1 MARRRAGLGSPRAIA
16 SRRRRSRGWRIG
28 APWAAALTLIAGA
41 TQPGTAAPIYE
52 TPPVLQ
58 APDLVSSAEL
68 LQGPRFRVEPEVP
81 TDGLLATFTIESDF
95 GTFTATGPG
104 MLGIRV
110 GEIQALD
117 TLEKTSKSEA
127 FQRALE
133 ASAKRTGKSIAT
145 AVTNPVE
152 TVKRLPEGVGR
163 FFERVGRSV
172 QTGAQKAGD
181 YMNNRNS
188 PEAQSKSTGEVA
200 KDVGTA
206 AGNAGS
212 DIIGQE
218 SSRRRIAKVLR
229 VDPYTTNTVLDAK
242 LNEFAWVVWAGEFGL
257 DVGIGLVPGGM
268 AIKITRT
275 WVSDLV
281 WDLSPGDLD
290 VRADK
295 QLTELGV
302 PKDTID
308 RFLRQKWF
316 TRTTRTALLESLKTL
331 GPGPGRTDVIP
342 WALTAESDAQARF
355 MAGAVIILAAY
366 HTTQDPIS
374 RLRVSGTLV
383 GERQAGGLVVPAPV
397 DYVAWTERVARFA
410 ARPDLAGH
418 DRQIWLTGRLSPR
431 ARQELTALKWGVRE
445 NVQSIMGPGGPAE
458 LEGTATNPKPSP

>member
-1 MARRRAGLGSPRAIA
+1 MGTFSAIVL
-16 SRRRRSRGWRIG
+16 
-28 APWAAALTLIAGA
+28 ALAAGA
-41 TQPGTAAPIYE
+41 TKPSMAAPDYE
-52 TPPVLQ
+52 SPPLLK
-58 APDLVSSAEL
+58 AADLAFSPDL
-68 LQGPRFRVEPEVP
+68 LQGPRFRVEPSVP
-81 TDGLLATFTIESDF
+81 TDGLLATFTITSDF

-110 GEIQALD
+110 GEIQALEV
-117 TLEKTSKSEA
+117 LEKTEKSDA
-127 FQRALE
+127 FKRALDG
-133 ASAKRTGKSIAT
+133 SVKRTGKSIAT
-145 AVTNPVE
+145 AVTHPVD
-152 TVKRLPEGVGR
+152 TVKGLPEGVGR

-172 QTGAQKAGD
+172 KTGTEKAGD
-181 YMNNRNS
+181 YMQ
-188 PEAQSKSTGEVA
+188 AQKSGEGSSKGAGEVA

-206 AGNAGS
+206 AGNAGA

-218 SSRRRIAKVLR
+218 SSRRRVAKVLK
-229 VDPYTTNTVLDAK
+229 VDPYTTNTVLDGK

-257 DVGIGLVPGGM
+257 DAGIGLVPGGM
-268 AIKITRT
+268 AIRITRT

-302 PKDTID
+302 PRDTID

-316 TRTTRTALLESLKTL
+316 TRTTRTALLESLRTL

-355 MAGAVIILAAY
+355 MAGAVVILAAY
-366 HTTQDPIS
+366 HKTQEPVA
-374 RLRVSGTLV
+374 RLRVAGTLV
-383 GERQAGGLVVPAPV
+383 GQAKSGGLVVPAPV
-397 DYVAWTERVARFA
+397 DYVAWTERVAKFA
-410 ARPDLAGH
+410 TRPDLATRN
-418 DRQIWLTGRLSPR
+418 RQIWLTGRLSPR
-431 ARQELTALKWGVRE
+431 ARDELAQLKWGVRE

>member
-1 MARRRAGLGSPRAIA
+1 VLWMRSPLRGFVSTAPGQRALHVGG
-16 SRRRRSRGWRIG
+16 
-28 APWAAALTLIAGA
+28 AAALTVAALALVAGA
-41 TQPGTAAPIYE
+41 TRPSTAAPDYE
-52 TPPVLQ
+52 TPPVLK
-58 APDLVSSAEL
+58 AADLASSPEL
-68 LQGPRFRVEPEVP
+68 LQGPRFRVEPDVP
-81 TDGLLATFTIESDF
+81 TDGLLATYTITSDF

-104 MLGIRV
+104 MLGIRD

-127 FQRALE
+127 FQRAL
-133 ASAKRTGKSIAT
+133 AGSAKRTGKSIAT
-145 AVTNPVE
+145 AVTNPVD
-152 TVKRLPEGVGR
+152 TVKGLPEGVGR

-172 QTGAQKAGD
+172 KTGTEKAGD
-181 YMNNRNS
+181 YMNAQKS
-188 PEAQSKSTGEVA
+188 GQGQSKSTGEVA

-212 DIIGQE
+212 DVIGQE

-242 LNEFAWVVWAGEFGL
+242 MNEFAWVVWAGEFGL
-257 DVGIGLVPGGM
+257 DMGIGLVPGGM
-268 AIKITRT
+268 AIKVTRT

-290 VRADK
+290 VRAEK

-316 TRTTRTALLESLKTL
+316 TRTTRTALLEALKTL
-331 GPGPGRTDVIP
+331 ETGPGRTDVIP
-342 WALTAESDAQARF
+342 WALTAASDAQARF

-366 HTTQDPIS
+366 HKTQEPIAT
-374 RLRVSGTLV
+374 LRVTGTLV
-383 GERQAGGLVVPAPV
+383 GQTKSGGLVVPAPV
-397 DYVAWTERVARFA
+397 DYVSWTERVARFA
-410 ARPDLAGH
+410 TRPDLAGR
-418 DRQIWLTGRLSPR
+418 DRHIWLTGRVSPR
-431 ARQELTALKWGVRE
+431 TRDELTKLKWSLRE

-458 LEGTATNPKPSP
+458 LEGTATNPKTSP

>member
-1 MARRRAGLGSPRAIA
+1 LHQTRPNLRSLSRTGLRRRA
-16 SRRRRSRGWRIG
+16 SRGWRAGTVSAAVLGLVTG
-28 APWAAALTLIAGA
+28 AAKLSTAGSD
-41 TQPGTAAPIYE
+41 YE
-52 TPPVLQ
+52 APPVLK
-58 APDLVSSAEL
+58 AADLASSPEL

-81 TDGLLATFTIESDF
+81 TDGLLATFTIKSDF

-104 MLGIRV
+104 MLGIQV

-133 ASAKRTGKSIAT
+133 ASVKRTGKSIAT

-181 YMNNRNS
+181 YIENRNS
-188 PEAQSKSTGEVA
+188 PEAQGKSAGQVA
-200 KDVGTA
+200 SDVGTA

-229 VDPYTTNTVLDAK
+229 VDPYTTNTVLDAQ

-281 WDLSPGDLD
+281 WDLSPADLD
-290 VRADK
+290 VRAQK
-295 QLTELGV
+295 QLTELVV
-302 PKDTID
+302 PKETID
-308 RFLRQKWF
+308 QFLRQKWF

-342 WALTAESDAQARF
+342 WALTAQSDAQARF

-410 ARPDLAGH
+410 TRPDLAGR

-445 NVQSIMGPGGPAE
+445 NVQSILGPGGPAE

>member
-1 MARRRAGLGSPRAIA
+1 VAALAAAAFALVAGA
-16 SRRRRSRGWRIG
+16 SRPS
-28 APWAAALTLIAGA
+28 
-41 TQPGTAAPIYE
+41 TAAPDYE
-52 TPPVLQ
+52 VPPLLK
-58 APDLVSSAEL
+58 AAEL
-68 LQGPRFRVEPEVP
+68 ASSPEFLQGPRFRVQPDVP
-81 TDGLLATFTIESDF
+81 TDGLLATFTITSDF

-127 FQRALE
+127 FQRALQ
-133 ASAKRTGKSIAT
+133 ASVKRTGKSIAT
-145 AVTNPVE
+145 AVTHPVD
-152 TVKRLPEGVGR
+152 TVKGLPEGVGR
-163 FFERVGRSV
+163 FFERVGRTV
-172 QTGAQKAGD
+172 QTGTQKAGD
-181 YMNNRNS
+181 YLDTQKS
-188 PEAQSKSTGEVA
+188 GQGQSKSTEEVA

-212 DIIGQE
+212 DVIGQE

-290 VRADK
+290 VRAEK

-302 PKDTID
+302 PKDTVD

-342 WALTAESDAQARF
+342 WALTAQSDAQARF

-366 HTTQDPIS
+366 HKTQDPIAK
-374 RLRVSGTLV
+374 LRVSGTLV
-383 GERQAGGLVVPAPV
+383 GQRKAGGLVVPAPV

-410 ARPDLAGH
+410 TRPDLAGR

-431 ARQELTALKWGVRE
+431 ARDELAKLKWGLRE
-445 NVQSIMGPGGPAE
+445 NVQSIMGPGGPTE
-458 LEGTATNPKPSP
+458 LEGTATNPKSSP

>member
-1 MARRRAGLGSPRAIA
+1 MVS
-16 SRRRRSRGWRIG
+16 
-28 APWAAALTLIAGA
+28 AAVLALVAGA
-41 TQPGTAAPIYE
+41 AKPSTAAPDYE
-52 TPPVLQ
+52 VPPVLK
-58 APDLVSSAEL
+58 AVDLASSPEL
-68 LQGPRFRVEPEVP
+68 LQGPRFRVEPDVP
-81 TDGLLATFTIESDF
+81 TDGLLATYTITSDF

-127 FQRALE
+127 FQRALA
-133 ASAKRTGKSIAT
+133 ASIKRTGKSIVT

-181 YMNNRNS
+181 YID
-188 PEAQSKSTGEVA
+188 AQKAGQGQSKGTEEVA

-218 SSRRRIAKVLR
+218 SSRRRVAKVLR

-257 DVGIGLVPGGM
+257 DAGIGLIPGGM
-268 AIKITRT
+268 AIRITRT

-290 VRADK
+290 VRAQK

-316 TRTTRTALLESLKTL
+316 TRTTRTALLEALKTL
-331 GPGPGRTDVIP
+331 ETGPGRTDVIP

-366 HTTQDPIS
+366 HKTQEPIAK
-374 RLRVSGTLV
+374 LRVAETLV
-383 GERQAGGLVVPAPV
+383 GQTKSGGLVVPAAV

-410 ARPDLAGH
+410 TRPDLAGR
-418 DRQIWLTGRLSPR
+418 DRQIWLTGRLSPHTR
-431 ARQELTALKWGVRE
+431 DELTKLKWGFRE
-445 NVQSIMGPGGPAE
+445 NVQFIMGPGGPAE
-458 LEGTATNPKPSP
+458 LEGTATNPQP